1 MLPDLDRV
9 SICGLVLLLALPL
22 LHKMNNVKNE
32 HILPFIK
39 LTDNSCDSW
48 KKKLAIEAM
57 CKIIVLIIY
66 ENISKISVYWVAV
79 NIVENCK
86 SRWST
91 SGDYSGL

>member
-1 MLPDLDRV
+1 MRFLEKN
-9 SICGLVLLLALPL
+9 LA
-22 LHKMNNVKNE
+22 
-32 HILPFIK
+32 F
-39 LTDNSCDSW
+39 
-48 KKKLAIEAM
+48 EAM